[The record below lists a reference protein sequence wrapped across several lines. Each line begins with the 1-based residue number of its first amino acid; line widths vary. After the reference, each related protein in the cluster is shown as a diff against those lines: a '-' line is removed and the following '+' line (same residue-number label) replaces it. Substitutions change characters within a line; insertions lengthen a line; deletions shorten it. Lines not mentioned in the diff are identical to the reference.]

1 MCSVIFGSFSVR
13 IPERAG
19 FLVMTSSVGPAPERQ
34 KAAPG
39 VLTRASMLS

>member
-19 FLVMTSSVGPAPERQ
+19 LRVMTSSVGPAPERQ
-34 KAAPG
+34 KAAP
-39 VLTRASMLS
+39 VVRTRASIFS